1 MQNKKVLA
9 AVLYS
14 LCTQVLA
21 STTTTVD
28 DIFSLSL
35 DELTNITITTGSL
48 ISGSAG
54 ESPAAVTVISRDQI
68 EMSGSKNLAHLM
80 ERHVPGMILMTH
92 SEGEKIGLRGHIAAE
107 NYKLLLLV
115 NGKNVTNM
123 VYEGVITE
131 IDQWELGDI
140 ERVEVI
146 SGPGSVTYGTG
157 AIAGVINIITK
168 TSRNDLPRWSV
179 GVANNDAYNSD
190 GINLQ
195 YSGGIGDWGLY
206 AFASYRETDGL
217 KAPDYYRLN
226 TNEPSDNRYIG
237 KGLSASAGPQ
247 EYQADSFGRP
257 QIKVHV
263 GINRGDD
270 FNAWLRYTQSGM
282 SNGFSEK
289 NYRTDENNNPLEAE
303 TYRNVQTRSLI
314 ASGDYQYALT
324 ASSSLKT
331 SLTIDSQEYI
341 RYRPE
346 NTQYEADS
354 ANNIRQ
360 YAFSQDRVTTTALY
374 EVQPTDLLHVITGY
388 EYSRIQVG
396 APWGENQDHLWL
408 YEGVDIISSVDSSFY
423 LKDLTLNGRA
433 NATTAVEV
441 GSGIRVDTHS
451 QLLESKY
458 TLSDN
463 QTVFYAHRIDVP
475 DLSGVMFS
483 PRVSLVSTLDADNTL
498 VSTVQRAQRMMPIR
512 AQYLSDLSGG
522 SSKHETLDSLEF
534 SYTHTGLS
542 NTSINARAYYNDIDA
557 VGFTGERLEFLTN
570 IELFGL
576 EVSPPTGM
584 KA

>member
-179 GVANNDAYNSD
+179 GVANNDTYNSD

-237 KGLSASAGPQ
+237 KGL
-247 EYQADSFGRP
+247 
-257 QIKVHV
+257 
-263 GINRGDD
+263 
-270 FNAWLRYTQSGM
+270 
-282 SNGFSEK
+282 
-289 NYRTDENNNPLEAE
+289 
-303 TYRNVQTRSLI
+303 
-314 ASGDYQYALT
+314 
-324 ASSSLKT
+324 
-331 SLTIDSQEYI
+331 
-341 RYRPE
+341 
-346 NTQYEADS
+346 
-354 ANNIRQ
+354 
-360 YAFSQDRVTTTALY
+360 
-374 EVQPTDLLHVITGY
+374 
-388 EYSRIQVG
+388 
-396 APWGENQDHLWL
+396 
-408 YEGVDIISSVDSSFY
+408 
-423 LKDLTLNGRA
+423 
-433 NATTAVEV
+433 
-441 GSGIRVDTHS
+441 
-451 QLLESKY
+451 
-458 TLSDN
+458 
-463 QTVFYAHRIDVP
+463 
-475 DLSGVMFS
+475 
-483 PRVSLVSTLDADNTL
+483 
-498 VSTVQRAQRMMPIR
+498 
-512 AQYLSDLSGG
+512 
-522 SSKHETLDSLEF
+522 
-534 SYTHTGLS
+534 
-542 NTSINARAYYNDIDA
+542 
-557 VGFTGERLEFLTN
+557 
-570 IELFGL
+570 
-576 EVSPPTGM
+576 
-584 KA
+584 